1 MAISSFSDDVNIL
14 AALGDNPNTDNS
26 LSAAQLKAKFDF
38 AANLIKTYINNTLV
52 GAINTNSSNIASN
65 TSDIAGKA
73 DAATTLAGYGITDA
87 MTATAITAALALK
100 QDLIHVT
107 DTPPTSAS
115 PDGIYLVYE

>member
-1 MAISSFSDDVNIL
+1 MAISSFSDDVNVI

-26 LSAAQLKAKFDF
+26 LSAAQLKAKFDY

-52 GAINTNSSNIASN
+52 GAINGNSTAIA
-65 TSDIAGKA
+65 TKA

-87 MTATAITAALALK
+87 MTSSSINSALALK
-100 QDLIHVT
+100 QDLIIVT
-107 DTPPTSAS
+107 DTVPTGAS

>member
-1 MAISSFSDDVNIL
+1 MAISSFSDDVNVI

-26 LSAAQLKAKFDF
+26 LSAAQLKAKFDY

-52 GAINTNSSNIASN
+52 GAINGN
-65 TSDIAGKA
+65 TSAIAGKA

-87 MTATAITAALALK
+87 MTASSINSALALK
-100 QDLIHVT
+100 QNLITVT
-107 DTPPTSAS
+107 DTPPTSDS

>member
-1 MAISSFSDDVNIL
+1 MAISSFSDDVNVI

-26 LSAAQLKAKFDF
+26 LSAAQLKAKFDY

-52 GAINTNSSNIASN
+52 GAINGN
-65 TSDIAGKA
+65 TSAIAGKA

-87 MTATAITAALALK
+87 MTAVAITAALALK
-100 QDLIHVT
+100 QDLITVT